1 MGLRLGSL
9 SVLQVTP
16 REPRTVPKCRKHP
29 YTDKNR
35 HEGGD
40 MSRKR
45 KAERKKEQE
54 LQKRIDEIAKRRT
67 FNRGNLVLLVTIIWL
82 IGLVLIVLKY
92 GKLG

>member
-1 MGLRLGSL
+1 
-9 SVLQVTP
+9 
-16 REPRTVPKCRKHP
+16 
-29 YTDKNR
+29 
-35 HEGGD
+35 